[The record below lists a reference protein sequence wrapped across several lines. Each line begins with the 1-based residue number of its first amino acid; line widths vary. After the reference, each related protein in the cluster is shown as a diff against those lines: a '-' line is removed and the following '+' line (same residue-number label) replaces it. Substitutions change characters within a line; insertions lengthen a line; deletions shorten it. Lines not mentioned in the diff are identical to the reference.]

1 MKIAIIGSGISGL
14 VAARE
19 LAIDHEVCVFEA
31 NNYIGGHTHTHLV
44 NDGHQKHTIDTGFIV
59 CNDRTYP
66 HFFSLLD
73 ELQVKRIPTT
83 MGFSVSEK
91 NKKFAYAGTSL
102 NAVFAERSQL
112 FNIKFWGMLKD
123 IIKFNREAE
132 SDLEYGLSMEEYL
145 LKKGYSNYFIERYVI
160 PMGAAIWSSD
170 PAQIRQMPM
179 RFFIQFFHNHGLLT
193 VMDQPQWYVIDGGS
207 SAYIKPLTA
216 HYADKI
222 RLNSPVLNVT
232 RHTDHVLISSKT
244 SHKERFDAVV
254 FACHSD
260 QALRLLDAPSAREEV
275 ILKSIPYQVNKAVL
289 HTDTSVLPHNKRAWA
304 AWNYQ
309 LSENCN
315 NGATLSY
322 NMNILQH
329 ISSDHVYSVT
339 LNQLDAIDEK
349 TIIKEIDYYHPVF
362 SESAVN
368 AQDRW
373 QEISGHRNTYYCGA
387 YWRWGFHEDGVF
399 SGLRAANQIMSDFQN
414 GSMSLQRL
422 G

>member
-1 MKIAIIGSGISGL
+1 MKIAVIGSGISGL
-14 VAARE
+14 VTAKE
-19 LAIDHEVCVFEA
+19 LATEHDVCVFEA
-31 NNYIGGHTHTHLV
+31 NDYIGGHTHTHIV
-44 NDGHQKHTIDTGFIV
+44 NDTQQEHRIDTGFIV

-102 NAVFAERSQL
+102 NALFAERSQI
-112 FNIKFWGMLKD
+112 FSIKFWGMLKD
-123 IIKFNREAE
+123 IIKFNREAG
-132 SDLEYGLSMEEYL
+132 SDIEYDLSMEEYL

-170 PAQIRQMPM
+170 PRQIREMPM
-179 RFFIQFFHNHGLLT
+179 RFFVQFFHNHGLLT
-193 VMDQPQWYVIDGGS
+193 VMDQPQWYVIEGGS
-207 SAYIKPLTA
+207 SAYIKPLIA
-216 HYADKI
+216 NYADKI
-222 RLNSPVLNVT
+222 RLSSPVLNVT
-232 RHTDHVLISSKT
+232 RHTDHVLISSKAN
-244 SHKERFDAVV
+244 HNERFDAVV

-260 QALRLLDAPSAREEV
+260 QALRLLDTPSAREQA
-275 ILKSIPYQVNKAVL
+275 ILQSIPYQVNKAVL

-309 LSENCN
+309 ISENCN
-315 NGATLSY
+315 KGATLSY

-329 ISSDHVYSVT
+329 IQSDHVYSVT

-349 TIIKEIDYYHPVF
+349 TIIKEIDYFHPVF
-362 SESAVN
+362 SVSATH
-368 AQDRW
+368 AQGQW
-373 QEISGHRNTYYCGA
+373 HEISGHQNTYYCGA

-399 SGLRAANQIMSDFQN
+399 SGLRAANQIKSDFKN
-414 GSMSLQRL
+414 GSMSV
-422 G
+422 